1 MARVVAQA
9 TVQVARLTDIME
21 DEHATRDGSFAIT
34 NRRCSTFDVKFIP
47 VAAYK
52 QGGPNRFNG
61 PVAPNR
67 HGKRIFQWLTG
78 FFVKTAKDLIDRAP
92 AGIVDLPARQF
103 LGHRID
109 VFNVALGVGGDDSV
123 AD

>member
-1 MARVVAQA
+1 
-9 TVQVARLTDIME
+9 ME
-21 DEHATRDGSFAIT
+21 DEHSTRNNPFAVT
-34 NRRCSTFDVKFIP
+34 NRRRSTFDIKLIT
-47 VAAYK
+47 VAAYQ
-52 QGGPNRFNG
+52 QGGSNRFNG
-61 PVAPNR
+61 AVAAYR

-92 AGIVDLPARQF
+92 AGIVDFPARQF
-103 LGHRID
+103 LGHRVD